1 MLQYYMFNKP
11 RGYITA
17 RRDMRKATVMDF
29 FPPKDREELFP
40 VGRLDRDTEG
50 FLLVTNDGEL
60 CFSLM
65 SPDMNVPKTYFF
77 WALGTLDSEKIG
89 EIEGGVKIY
98 ETRPKTAPAKIEIT
112 DVSTLGEIK
121 ELLSD
126 ADKKITNKR
135 ANLPVV
141 SGLLTITEGK
151 KHQVK
156 RMLGYVGCRVVY
168 LKRINIGGVMLDN
181 SLAPGEYRPMTDEE
195 LEKIKNPCI
204 QLKEPPKCDSRG
216 ERI

>member
-1 MLQYYMFNKP
+1 MPEYYMFNKP

-29 FPPKDREELFP
+29 FPDECRDELFP

-65 SPDMNVPKTYFF
+65 SPDMKVPKTYFF
-77 WALGTLDSEKIG
+77 WALGSLDSEKAG
-89 EIEGGVKIY
+89 VMEGGVEIY
-98 ETRPKTAPAKIEIT
+98 ENSPKTAPAKVEILT
-112 DVSTLGEIK
+112 TSTLGEIK
-121 ELLSD
+121 ELLSE

-135 ANLPVV
+135 ASLSVV
-141 SGLLTITEGK
+141 SGYITITEGK

-168 LKRINIGGVMLDN
+168 LKRVKIGGVMLDGAL
-181 SLAPGEYRPMTDEE
+181 SPGEYRPLTDNE
-195 LEKIKNPCI
+195 LEEIKIGVYN
-204 QLKEPPKCDSRG
+204 
-216 ERI
+216 